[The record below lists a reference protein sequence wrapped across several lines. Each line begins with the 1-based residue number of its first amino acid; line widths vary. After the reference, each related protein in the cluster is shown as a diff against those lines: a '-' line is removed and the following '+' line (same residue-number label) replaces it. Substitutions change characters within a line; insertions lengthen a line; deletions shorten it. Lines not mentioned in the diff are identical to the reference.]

1 MYVFY
6 FLELCPIFVGP
17 ILCQFQIYNMQAIFV
32 PRVRNLTTHLTL
44 MRTLTSSTQFMLST
58 RQTRLSSHFLSTSS
72 NLVGTDKFII
82 QTNYPCTAVE
92 FRKDK
97 IILSYGC
104 TIDTIQD
111 FLCKLGMKPH
121 IHLVEIRIFSL
132 NRVIVRPTKIIKDLC
147 EAST

>member
-1 MYVFY
+1 MYV
-6 FLELCPIFVGP
+6 LLCPVFVGP
-17 ILCQFQIYNMQAIFV
+17 ILHVRYV
-32 PRVRNLTTHLTL
+32 SSPRVKNLTTHLTL

-97 IILSYGC
+97 IIHFHTDVQVGARPQRIKLWTS
-104 TIDTIQD
+104 TIFRRTTVRRNILLIFQ
-111 FLCKLGMKPH
+111 P
-121 IHLVEIRIFSL
+121 IIRYIS
-132 NRVIVRPTKIIKDLC
+132 V
-147 EAST
+147 

>member
-1 MYVFY
+1 MYFIFQNYAQFLQAPFY
-6 FLELCPIFVGP
+6 VSLKYTTCKLFS
-17 ILCQFQIYNMQAIFV
+17 Y

-44 MRTLTSSTQFMLST
+44 KRTLTSSTQFMLST

-97 IILSYGC
+97 IIHFHTDVQVGARPQRR
-104 TIDTIQD
+104 I
-111 FLCKLGMKPH
+111 KLWTSAIFRRTTVRRNILLIFQP
-121 IHLVEIRIFSL
+121 IIRYIS
-132 NRVIVRPTKIIKDLC
+132 V
-147 EAST
+147 

>member
-1 MYVFY
+1 MSKSPEVTGHHNSTKLLIFY
-6 FLELCPIFVGP
+6 PSEPFSFVH
-17 ILCQFQIYNMQAIFV
+17 FNMIHPVHSCKLFSY

-97 IILSYGC
+97 ITLSYGC
-104 TIDTIQD
+104 TSWRASPCSVLS
-111 FLCKLGMKPH
+111 FG
-121 IHLVEIRIFSL
+121 HLLSFVVQPCDGTF
-132 NRVIVRPTKIIKDLC
+132 C
-147 EAST
+147 